1 MIHRLGQCPEAHHA
15 KVNRSIPRFH
25 RHVHDSAGI
34 AAVIALCVFFCIEMD
49 KHPTPPK
56 LSMISG
62 AAKHQVWDFQVLR
75 AHICPA
81 AANTEYWAADTWT
94 QRISALI
101 SGYGLGAPL
110 LLLLVFPI
118 EFSTEAAS

>member
-15 KVNRSIPRFH
+15 KVNRSIPRVH

-49 KHPTPPK
+49 KHSTPPK

-62 AAKHQVWDFQVLR
+62 AAKHQVWDFQVL
-75 AHICPA
+75 HICPA
-81 AANTEYWAADTWT
+81 TADTEYWAADT
-94 QRISALI
+94 QRI
-101 SGYGLGAPL
+101 
-110 LLLLVFPI
+110 
-118 EFSTEAAS
+118 

>member
-62 AAKHQVWDFQVLR
+62 AAKQ
-75 AHICPA
+75 A
-81 AANTEYWAADTWT
+81 AANCSATRWLPVLAAPVCATAARFLD
-94 QRISALI
+94 RRHKS
-101 SGYGLGAPL
+101 
-110 LLLLVFPI
+110 LVIPGHM
-118 EFSTEAAS
+118 

>member
-56 LSMISG
+56 IID
-62 AAKHQVWDFQVLR
+62 DFRRRETPSLGLQVLR
-75 AHICPA
+75 AHICRA
-81 AANTEYWAADTWT
+81 AANTEYWAADTWAE
-94 QRISALI
+94 RLSALI
-101 SGYGLGAPL
+101 SGYGFGAPL

>member
-34 AAVIALCVFFCIEMD
+34 AAAIALCVFFCIEMD

-62 AAKHQVWDFQVLR
+62 AAKHL
-75 AHICPA
+75 CPA
-81 AANTEYWAADTWT
+81 AADTEYWAADTWT

-101 SGYGLGAPL
+101 SGYGFGAPL
-110 LLLLVFPI
+110 SLLLVFSI
-118 EFSTEAAS
+118 